1 MLFKTSERVCRKV
14 LFLPVM
20 NENVFGPPNV
30 HLCSCLSIH
39 LSICRRSLIPLR
51 TDDAPTHEW
60 TYKGIELP
68 SIRRRAPPRPPASLR
83 IAQLAYWALQ
93 VLTDVRPSKIDI
105 LNRLPRH
112 LFDNDMSHVFVVV
125 MFFKLPLL
133 QMYNYSFLI
142 GICNE

>member
-1 MLFKTSERVCRKV
+1 MSQPYFLSNNMLFKTSERVCTKV

-68 SIRRRAPPRPPASLR
+68 SIRRRAPPRPPASHS
-83 IAQLAYWALQ
+83 LACLLGFASFDGR
-93 VLTDVRPSKIDI
+93 TAFE
-105 LNRLPRH
+105 NRH
-112 LFDNDMSHVFVVV
+112 T
-125 MFFKLPLL
+125 
-133 QMYNYSFLI
+133 
-142 GICNE
+142 